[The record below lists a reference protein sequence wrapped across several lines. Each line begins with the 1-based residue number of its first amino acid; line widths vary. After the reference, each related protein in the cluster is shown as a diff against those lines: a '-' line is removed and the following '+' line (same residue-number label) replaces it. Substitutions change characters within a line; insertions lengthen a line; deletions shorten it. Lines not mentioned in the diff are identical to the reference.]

1 MSSVKLQIGDAVQVW
16 ARGPV
21 GVIVS
26 EVKTKE
32 WFDRAS
38 AQWKTFNFREVLI
51 DGEVIQADPF
61 ALSPAGRGW

>member
-1 MSSVKLQIGDAVQVW
+1 MKVGDAVQIY

-26 EVKTKE
+26 EIKTKE
-32 WFDRAS
+32 WYDRAS
-38 AQWKTFNFREVLI
+38 AQWKTFKFHQVLM